1 MRRVPGLRH
10 VVVAQA
16 LPVGVADHR
25 RALTAL
31 RPAAARAIVAGRE
44 GGAVRL
50 GAGEYVVHVRRVA
63 AAVDLLALL
72 RQRRVLGEVVL
83 AVELGHVLRDDG
95 ALGVLP
101 GAAPDAVARVDGA
114 GPLRA
119 QVRVPRFA
127 ARARRLRERLT
138 GLVRAGEAAEVGA
151 LARAGAGHEEAH
163 VRRLRLRDGSR
174 AEAQHRD
181 RYEERHTQSA
191 GHAQASLWSRWCVV
205 ERERSNARSMIR
217 PDFETWRTCL
227 TCRDRKSTRLNSSH
241 ANISYAVFCLKKK
254 KK

>member
-1 MRRVPGLRH
+1 MGISRLLRGEAVEEAVAAGALQITLAAAAVRAARGMRRVPGLRH

-31 RPAAARAIVAGRE
+31 RPVAARAIVAGRE

-50 GAGEYVVHVRRVA
+50 GAGEDVVHVRRVA

-151 LARAGAGHEEAH
+151 LARAGAGHEKLMFAGCACAMAAVPRHSIAIDTRIDTLSLLVMPKPPCGH
-163 VRRLRLRDGSR
+163 VGASS
-174 AEAQHRD
+174 
-181 RYEERHTQSA
+181 SA
-191 GHAQASLWSRWCVV
+191 
-205 ERERSNARSMIR
+205 NART
-217 PDFETWRTCL
+217 PG
-227 TCRDRKSTRLNSSH
+227 
-241 ANISYAVFCLKKK
+241 V
-254 KK
+254 